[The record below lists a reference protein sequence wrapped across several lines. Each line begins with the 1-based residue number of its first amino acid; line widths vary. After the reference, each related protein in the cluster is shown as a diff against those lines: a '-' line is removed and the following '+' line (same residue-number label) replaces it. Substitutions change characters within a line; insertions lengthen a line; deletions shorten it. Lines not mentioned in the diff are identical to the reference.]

1 MKKLILLLFIPLV
14 FACSSDDEDNNSNET
29 FLEKYDGVVWEI
41 NEDTTVYLRFN
52 NDTLNW
58 LTSYEFNEVNEY
70 ECFNLISDNPS
81 VNFLIL
87 INSGDNFSYS
97 AQYPDEDAGD
107 VYITVSDNGNILEIV
122 NPSHNSQATFLKS
135 DLTEIPCD

>member
-1 MKKLILLLFIPLV
+1 MNVL
-14 FACSSDDEDNNSNET
+14 T
-29 FLEKYDGVVWEI
+29 F
-41 NEDTTVYLRFN
+41 
-52 NDTLNW
+52 
-58 LTSYEFNEVNEY
+58 
-70 ECFNLISDNPS
+70 ISDNPS

-135 DLTEIPCD
+135 DLTEIQ